1 MGIEITY
8 KGIINLVTG
17 FTCAA
22 DVTEWLWK
30 QAHNTLPSHGDVM
43 NDEME
48 TIGRWDRGV
57 SLPYLT
63 MYDA

>member
-8 KGIINLVTG
+8 KGIISIITG

-30 QAHNTLPSHGDVM
+30 QASNTLPEGGDVM
-43 NDEME
+43 NAEME
-48 TIGRWDRGV
+48 TIGRWDRGGF
-57 SLPYLT
+57 LPFVT
-63 MYDA
+63 IDA